1 MTPSQTAALLSAL
14 SRELAGMTRT
24 VQGLEDLVMAHARL
38 VAPADRAAVLTRAQD
53 VDSLGQ
59 RMHALRQLTESL
71 AEGRPVEAVVDAIP
85 LADVAGLLRRAI
97 LARDAGEAAAR
108 VAAGDL
114 TLFD

>member
-14 SRELAGMTRT
+14 SRELAGMART
-24 VQGLEDLVMAHARL
+24 VERLEDLVMAHARL
-38 VAPADRAAVLTRAQD
+38 VDPADRAAVLTRAQD

-71 AEGRPVEAVVDAIP
+71 AEGRPVEAVLDAIP
-85 LADVAGLLRRAI
+85 LADLADTLGRAI
-97 LARDAGEAAAR
+97 LARDAGEAAPR

-114 TLFD
+114 ALFD